1 MYRKVLIV
9 ATKVIKKDISL
20 TDIEET
26 LRNIREYE
34 RIRLPNSFRLG
45 GLGIESALSQLIITW
60 ARAQKDMGELHTYL
74 SDIGDLNTEKFLKNM
89 AGMTAAVM
97 APKITKVKHEQVE
110 RKEFLKGGVN
120 IIDAMYQG
128 RFSELHIGSSLLLSS
143 ISGADKR
150 WLRCVFDEPRK
161 VKKPTEM
168 KGTVRDILSTIVPAS
183 GDKQRLS
190 DIVTE
195 GFIESIAWMVY
206 ELFQNT
212 VDHAETDENGKS
224 YFRTIGALR
233 FNIQKVDQSDLVRI
247 HHEFESLEANGLR
260 IFELSVMDSGPGFA
274 RKWTGKGFDD
284 LSIEEEKKAIR
295 ECFEKYKSTKKKDGR
310 GVGLDNVLENLRQ
323 HNGFFRMRTGRLE
336 VIKSYLSTYRVHN
349 TINNM
354 HEKAPVEGTLMSLF
368 IPLRKGEKN
377 G

>member
-26 LRNIREYE
+26 LRNILEYE
-34 RIRLPNSFRLG
+34 YIRLPNSFRLG
-45 GLGIESALSQLIITW
+45 GLGVESALSQLIITW
-60 ARAQKDMGELHTYL
+60 ARAQKEMGELHTYL
-74 SDIGDLNTEKFLKNM
+74 RDTGDINTEKFLKNM
-89 AGMTAAVM
+89 ASMTAAVM
-97 APKITKVKHEQVE
+97 APKITKETHEQVE

-120 IIDAMYQG
+120 IIDAMYRG
-128 RFSELHIGSSLLLSS
+128 KFSDLHRGSSLFLSS
-143 ISGADKR
+143 ISGANKR
-150 WLRCVFDEPRK
+150 WLRCIFDDPRK
-161 VKKPTEM
+161 VKNPTEM

-183 GDKQRLS
+183 GDKQHLS

-233 FNIQKVDQSDLVRI
+233 FNIQKVDHSDLVRI
-247 HHEFESLEANGLR
+247 HHEFEALEANGLR

-274 RKWTGKGFDD
+274 RRWTGKGFDD
-284 LSIEEEKKAIR
+284 ISIEEEKNAIR

-310 GVGLDNVLENLRQ
+310 GVGLDNVLENLKQ

-336 VIKSYLSTYRVHN
+336 IIKSYLTTCMDHN
-349 TINNM
+349 IIDNM
-354 HEKAPVEGTLMSLF
+354 NEKAPVEGTLMSLF
-368 IPLRKGEKN
+368 IPLRKGERN